1 MVFHIYSYYF
11 FLLLIIIIDLV
22 KIEFTKGIN
31 IFIILCLF
39 FNLSKNFNRIIK
51 SESETYWPEILSVN
65 FLTKEMDGFKIN
77 FPDQK
82 ADNPKKKL
90 CWSTPYICSVSQ
102 GNNLKFYKKYTY
114 TFVASK

>member
-1 MVFHIYSYYF
+1 
-11 FLLLIIIIDLV
+11 
-22 KIEFTKGIN
+22 
-31 IFIILCLF
+31 
-39 FNLSKNFNRIIK
+39 
-51 SESETYWPEILSVN
+51 
-65 FLTKEMDGFKIN
+65 MDGFKIN

-114 TFVASK
+114 TFVASQ